1 MKGHFT
7 KAVVILKA
15 LQMGIPCEIGNRT
28 YCMDLDGELVC
39 PAQNLTTGEM
49 VHLKVNFGVTLSE
62 FIYLRESANDYEL
75 DVIRANTGLNS
86 L

>member
-7 KAVVILKA
+7 KAVTILRA

-39 PAQNLTTGEM
+39 PAQNLTTGET
-49 VHLKVNFGVTLSE
+49 VNLKVNFGITLSE
-62 FIYLRESANDYEL
+62 FIYLCESANDYEL
-75 DVIRANTGLNS
+75 RVIQANVGLNS
-86 L
+86 I